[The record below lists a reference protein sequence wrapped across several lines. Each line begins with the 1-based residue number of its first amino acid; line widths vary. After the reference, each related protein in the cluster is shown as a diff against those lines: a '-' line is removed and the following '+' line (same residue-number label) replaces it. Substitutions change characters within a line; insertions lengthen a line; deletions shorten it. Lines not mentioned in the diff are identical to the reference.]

1 MAPSDDYWRHNSPW
15 PGHDAQLPGHAPG
28 EPPPSSGG
36 AMPLIDPPPAIPWG
50 GNTGGAP
57 WAGGYTGGFA
67 GGYSSTGC
75 GGGVAVVGF
84 VVFFMAVPKALALLV
99 ALYPLVAAIE
109 IGAAR
114 GAFLLA
120 GKLASGTPLNTHIA
134 LAIAACLVLL
144 WPASRLEQWL
154 ANYRVYR
161 VARHIVRL
169 ALVAM
174 FVYQLTSTMP
184 LTTPLP
190 AWMHP
195 LRGLFRSPAQ
205 LAAVVGAVVVMH
217 LLLGNLLG
225 VRDAWRRSLEAVR
238 LRRA

>member
-1 MAPSDDYWRHNSPW
+1 MVPSDDYWRHNSPW

-28 EPPPSSGG
+28 EPPPSTNGP
-36 AMPLIDPPPAIPWG
+36 MPLINPPPASPWG
-50 GNTGGAP
+50 GNTGWAP
-57 WAGGYTGGFA
+57 PLGGSTGGFA

-75 GGGVAVVGF
+75 GGGIAVVGF
-84 VVFFMAVPKALALLV
+84 VVFFWAVPKALPLLV

-114 GAFLLA
+114 GVFLLL
-120 GKLASGTPLNTHIA
+120 GKLAPGAPSDTRLA
-134 LAIAACLVLL
+134 LAVAACLVLL

-154 ANYRVYR
+154 ANYRAYR

-174 FVYQLTSTMP
+174 LVYQLTSTMP
-184 LTTPLP
+184 LATPLP

-238 LRRA
+238 LRHA